1 MNILLGTTNPSKVG
15 YFAKVLE
22 GADVTF
28 VTLRDLGISAE
39 PEETGATPRE
49 NAAIKAQFYAQYAP
63 EGIVI
68 CADSGFY
75 LDGLPLEDP
84 RQPGLHVRTPGGGK
98 RLDDE
103 EMIAYYAGLAHEL
116 GGEAMAYYLDG
127 AAVMANGK
135 LHTFQQTREEARANC
150 FYLVETPSK
159 ERREGWPIDTVAKTK
174 DGHYF
179 LDPNRPVQVQQS
191 SNYKPTLR
199 AFLLEALGL

>member
-15 YFAKVLE
+15 YFARVLE
-22 GADVTF
+22 GTEISF
-28 VTLRDLGISAE
+28 VTLRDLGVTEE

-49 NAAIKAQFYAQYAP
+49 NAAIKARFYARYAP
-63 EGIVI
+63 EGVVI

-75 LDGLPLEDP
+75 LDSLPLDDP
-84 RQPGLHVRTPGGGK
+84 LQPGLHVRTPGGGK

-103 EMIAYYAGLAHEL
+103 EMIAYYA
-116 GGEAMAYYLDG
+116 

-150 FYLVETPSK
+150 FYLVDVPS
-159 ERREGWPIDTVAKTK
+159 EARREGWPIDTVAKTP
-174 DGHYF
+174 DGYYF

-191 SNYKPTLR
+191 ANYKPALR
-199 AFLLEALGL
+199 TFLLSALGL